1 MWHNGEGCA
10 VGILTRAKMES
21 NGDTTSTHHASCT
34 NSLNSCNLKPTLKL
48 EKKRGKRLKTLGQNT
63 WCPSLKVYVWPFWSR
78 NCYKNKYDFIPLLR
92 MSGWEVSLYACC
104 WKNSWKFFPTLQI
117 WARLAPCLPCL
128 LINRIQLSTTRG
140 IAWLESWKAKEKH
153 VRISKQGEPSV
164 RGNGTKCEE
173 LVSTGQWLVHRKV
186 SSFSAL

>member
-1 MWHNGEGCA
+1 
-10 VGILTRAKMES
+10 
-21 NGDTTSTHHASCT
+21 
-34 NSLNSCNLKPTLKL
+34 
-48 EKKRGKRLKTLGQNT
+48 
-63 WCPSLKVYVWPFWSR
+63 
-78 NCYKNKYDFIPLLR
+78 

-153 VRISKQGEPSV
+153 VRISKHGEPRVRENGRSV
-164 RGNGTKCEE
+164 RNLSQ
-173 LVSTGQWLVHRKV
+173 LVSGWSTERFPASLPLRIRSSHTTIRLECHTDAFSQHVLQETDHLFSQVRSLPSTIQSIHFCQV
-186 SSFSAL
+186 CLLNISQIHSLSPSLLAPTQSNSSFFQSPPLLSSKPCSSSFI